1 MSAQRESD
9 LASALGRTEGMVERA
24 RGLTGVLRERQRS
37 LAQALD
43 AAADADV
50 VSTLEAEGARLA
62 EELEA
67 TEAEAATLDPGAAR

>member
-1 MSAQRESD
+1 MTAV
-9 LASALGRTEGMVERA
+9 AITGT
-24 RGLTGVLRERQRS
+24 GLTGVLRERQRS

-62 EELEA
+62 EELDAAESEA
-67 TEAEAATLDPGAAR
+67 TALAPEQEALIAVDQ

>member
-1 MSAQRESD
+1 
-9 LASALGRTEGMVERA
+9 MVERA

-50 VSTLEAEGARLA
+50 VSTLEAEGARLT

-67 TEAEAATLDPGAAR
+67 TEAEAAALAPRAGRH